1 MMEKAQDNKK
11 KHNLEGKQVN
21 CSKTSPQT
29 CKVPIANI
37 AAEIGVV
44 SRDGSP
50 LSQSMLESMLEVEQ
64 QRISNFEKI
73 YKQNAIAKIDST
85 SVDIISS
92 SNNLSKG
99 FGQNMLV
106 NDLGGNQCGTPD
118 TQIVSQSL
126 SSNINNNN
134 EGWTEVKVG
143 RKRKRLENESSF
155 LEH

>member
-11 KHNLEGKQVN
+11 KHNLEGNQGN

-29 CKVPIANI
+29 YKVPIANI

-50 LSQSMLESMLEVEQ
+50 LSQSMLESMLEVGQ

-73 YKQNAIAKIDST
+73 CKQNAIAKIDST

-92 SNNLSKG
+92 NNNLSKG

-106 NDLGGNQCGTPD
+106 NDLGGN
-118 TQIVSQSL
+118 
-126 SSNINNNN
+126 
-134 EGWTEVKVG
+134 
-143 RKRKRLENESSF
+143 
-155 LEH
+155 